1 MGGDRFSS
9 GDASARGDRSRGR
22 RHRRRHRQPVGET
35 HRSGYDA
42 GKKIKGGKRHI
53 VTDTGGLPVAVM
65 VHEADIRDR
74 AGAAGLLASTAISYP
89 WPSHIFAEGGYG
101 GGKLRGAI
109 KRVGGIQINAFEWSG
124 RNQQVQMVPWTFV
137 DDDFSIL
144 KAARMLDGHRRAH
157 NDYPTALGH
166 ALGYAAVTMSRA
178 PRSCRR
184 RVIDVS
190 GDGVNNDGYQANT
203 AYRHFSFDGIIVN
216 GLVIAGAE
224 PDPVG
229 HYRTRVLRGPGAFL
243 EIAAGF
249 HDYEEAMR
257 RKLLREIL
265 GNALAGDRNRRGRD
279 RG

>member
-1 MGGDRFSS
+1 MIDRPAGGGQAASLCFVLARRLVVIVSLAAMLLGTETDRASGQSGCALSLVLAVDFSS
-9 GDASARGDRSRGR
+9 SIDEEESHLQKRGLAR
-22 RHRRRHRQPVGET
+22 
-35 HRSGYDA
+35 A
-42 GKKIKGGKRHI
+42 
-53 VTDTGGLPVAVM
+53 
-65 VHEADIRDR
+65 
-74 AGAAGLLASTAISYP
+74 LASEAV
-89 WPSHIFAEGGYG
+89 
-101 GGKLRGAI
+101 RGAI

-203 AYRHFSFDGIIVN
+203 AYRHFPFDGIIVN

>member
-1 MGGDRFSS
+1 MIDRPAGEDETQRSGLPFASRLVVIVSLAAILLGTETDRASGQSGCALSLVLAVDFSS
-9 GDASARGDRSRGR
+9 SIDEEESHLQTRGLAR
-22 RHRRRHRQPVGET
+22 
-35 HRSGYDA
+35 A
-42 GKKIKGGKRHI
+42 
-53 VTDTGGLPVAVM
+53 
-65 VHEADIRDR
+65 
-74 AGAAGLLASTAISYP
+74 LASEAV
-89 WPSHIFAEGGYG
+89 
-101 GGKLRGAI
+101 RGAI

-203 AYRHFSFDGIIVN
+203 AYRHFPFDGIIVN

-265 GNALAGDRNRRGRD
+265 GNALAGDRNRRGRN